1 MLDLLPRET
10 TIDSGPSG
18 TTTSTS
24 ETVTF
29 SADDAAATFEC
40 SLDGAAY
47 TACTSPKHL
56 TGLTAGQHTF
66 RVRAIDAAGTGQR
79 QRAAALVI
87 TFD

>member
-1 MLDLLPRET
+1 MRAADLAGRV
-10 TIDSGPSG
+10 DPSPA
-18 TTTSTS
+18 SYS

-29 SADDAAATFEC
+29 SADHAAATFEC

-66 RVRAIDAAGTGQR
+66 RVRAIDAPAQGSDNAPQ
-79 QRAAALVI
+79 LS
-87 TFD
+87 